1 MANQKNSPTFDQPM
15 LEAFTPVEGIDYVDE
30 AKQAEVA
37 AHIAAV
43 AKDRLPIE
51 PRISE
56 AFADLGGGTSES
68 ATEEPST
75 TRRTRQRRPH
85 INRRGGRSYSEGTDS
100 ELDPHWT
107 ESAPEVPQEERE
119 KAQDFVEEA
128 RLNNATRNY
137 LKEVAEGDARGALAR
152 LRTKGFRPDPETNG
166 TTVIRLDEP
175 SKIHEGK

>member
-107 ESAPEVPQEERE
+107 ESAPEVPQEE
-119 KAQDFVEEA
+119 
-128 RLNNATRNY
+128 
-137 LKEVAEGDARGALAR
+137 GDARGALAR